1 MGSILCLGLEVAAS
15 FTINT
20 AIVRAIAPRTA
31 VGAVCAAAGGAIVS
45 FITAPYIHDATVRA
59 LSPYVDVTK

>member
-1 MGSILCLGLEVAAS
+1 MGNILRLGIEAAAS
-15 FTINT
+15 VTINT

-31 VGAVCAAAGGAIVS
+31 VGAVCSAIGAGLVS
-45 FITAPYIHDATVRA
+45 FIAAPYIHDATVRA

>member
-1 MGSILCLGLEVAAS
+1 MGNILCLGIEAAAS
-15 FTINT
+15 VTINT

-31 VGAVCAAAGGAIVS
+31 VGAVCSAIGAGLVS
-45 FITAPYIHDATVRA
+45 FVAAPYIHDATVRA